1 MKIFL
6 FRNCP
11 LHILLT
17 FYGLNHNL
25 VTDLHSIFRDSELAI
40 VNSKLKNFISEVYS
54 SNT

>member
-17 FYGLNHNL
+17 FYGLDHNS
-25 VTDLHSIFRDSELAI
+25 VKDLHSVFRDSELTI
-40 VNSKLKNFISEVYS
+40 VNAKLKNFSSEVYS
-54 SNT
+54 SNI

>member
-54 SNT
+54 SST

>member
-17 FYGLNHNL
+17 FYGLDHNS
-25 VTDLHSIFRDSELAI
+25 VTDLHSIFRDSELTI

-54 SNT
+54 SSI